1 MRTVHMRVTILSA
14 FVLAALSLFV
24 GDTARAQQSCSVA
37 MPIRVPAAADIF
49 SPQQERVLGDIEAE
63 MVESSYHAAH
73 DEKLAVHLN
82 AIAARILSR
91 LPHNEVLVRV
101 ILIDAPSAQSFSVG
115 PERIY
120 VSRKMVALLRN
131 DDELAGLLGHELGH
145 VLAHQNAAIVTRLFH
160 EILGVNAVTDRKD
173 ISEKLLLTFNDMD
186 HDEKL
191 LRKTAQIMQQQE
203 GNPQNEAD
211 RVALYASAAAGFSPQ
226 AYAELFGRSAGT
238 NGSAGS
244 MLSDFFGTTTSDLRR
259 LREIKKTLK
268 QLPRPCREV
277 VPGVS
282 PEFHTWQAAVMAG
295 ADLARR

>member
-1 MRTVHMRVTILSA
+1 MRTVHMRVPILSA
-14 FVLAALSLFV
+14 FVLAVLFLFV
-24 GDTARAQQSCSVA
+24 GDTARGQQSCSVA
-37 MPIRVPAAADIF
+37 MPIRVRAAADIF
-49 SPQQERVLGDIEAE
+49 SAQQERVLGDIEAE

-73 DEKLAVHLN
+73 DQELAVHLN
-82 AIAARILSR
+82 AIAGRVLSQ
-91 LPHNEVLVRV
+91 LPHDQARVRV

-173 ISEKLLLTFNDMD
+173 ISEKLLLVFNDMD

-211 RVALYASAAAGFSPQ
+211 RVALYASAAAGFSPP
-226 AYAELFGRSAGT
+226 AYAELFDRSAGT
-238 NGSAGS
+238 NGGAGS
-244 MLSDFFGTTTSDLRR
+244 MLTDFFGTTTSDLRR
-259 LREIKKTLK
+259 LREIKKALK

-277 VPGVS
+277 VPAVS
-282 PEFHTWQAAVMAG
+282 PEFRTWQAAVMAG
-295 ADLARR
+295 PDLARR

>member
-1 MRTVHMRVTILSA
+1 MRTVHRRVPILSA
-14 FVLAALSLFV
+14 FVLAALFLLV

-37 MPIRVPAAADIF
+37 RPIRVPASADIF
-49 SPQQERVLGDIEAE
+49 SAQQERVLGDIEAE

-73 DEKLAVHLN
+73 DQELAVHLN
-82 AIAARILSR
+82 AIAGRVLSQ
-91 LPHNEVLVRV
+91 LPHDQARVRV

-173 ISEKLLLTFNDMD
+173 ISEKLLLMFNDMD

-226 AYAELFGRSAGT
+226 AYAELFDRSAGT

-259 LREIKKTLK
+259 LREIKKALK
-268 QLPRPCREV
+268 QLPRPCREI
-277 VPGVS
+277 VPAVS

>member
-1 MRTVHMRVTILSA
+1 MRKVHRRVPILSA
-14 FVLAALSLFV
+14 FVLAALFLFV

-37 MPIRVPAAADIF
+37 MPIKVPAAADIF

-73 DEKLAVHLN
+73 DEKLTAHLN
-82 AIAARILSR
+82 AIAGRVLLQ
-91 LPHNEVLVRV
+91 LPHDQARARV

-120 VSRKMVALLRN
+120 VSRKMVALLKN

-145 VLAHQNAAIVTRLFH
+145 IMAHQNATIVTQLFH
-160 EILGVNAVTDRKD
+160 EILGVNAVSDRKD
-173 ISEKLLLTFNDMD
+173 ISEKLLLMFNDMD

-191 LRKTAQIMQQQE
+191 LRKAAQIMQQQE

-211 RVALYASAAAGFSPQ
+211 RVALYALAAAGFSPR
-226 AYAELFGRSAGT
+226 AYAELFDRSAGT

-244 MLSDFFGTTTSDLRR
+244 MLTDLFGTTTSDLRR
-259 LREIKKTLK
+259 LGEIKKILK
-268 QLPRPCREV
+268 QLPRACREF
-277 VPGVS
+277 VPAVS
-282 PEFHTWQAAVMAG
+282 AEFRTWQAAVMAG